1 MVLNRLKSLLSTVHY
16 SLELTHLWT
25 KISPIYWGY
34 SPLELVNMSGTKLT
48 GKQRAFAR
56 CMADGMT
63 QSAAYREAYSAER
76 MSGAVIRNEA
86 SILMARSDIT
96 MTVEKLIGEKDRA
109 ILASGLSD
117 RDKVLEKLRSWI
129 DNAEPTD
136 SNKLRAAELLGKSVG
151 MFKEVTATVSIDRDS
166 ESVASEIER
175 RLEGLLVTSPETEP
189 KVLDSESES
198 FH

>member
-1 MVLNRLKSLLSTVHY
+1 
-16 SLELTHLWT
+16 
-25 KISPIYWGY
+25 
-34 SPLELVNMSGTKLT
+34 MSGTKLT

-63 QSAAYREAYSAER
+63 QSAAYRECYSADN

-96 MTVEKLIGEKDRA
+96 MTVERLIAEKDRA

-151 MFKEVTATVSIDRDS
+151 MFKEVTETVSIDRDADI
-166 ESVASEIER
+166 VASELER
-175 RLEGLLVTSPETEP
+175 RLESLLTASQEQEPEQVIPSET
-189 KVLDSESES
+189 DSL
-198 FH
+198 H